1 MESAVVNPRD
11 LRFQLFEL
19 LGAEALCART
29 RYRDHDRESLEAA
42 LDLAIQIAGEVLWPN
57 APIGDRDE
65 PRLENGR
72 VRVPAA
78 IHESVAAITDAGFIA
93 AALDYD
99 RGGMQLPAVL
109 LQACLG
115 VLKAGDTA
123 AAGYLMLTKAAANL
137 LDVHGTDE
145 QKRLYM
151 EPLYAGRFLG
161 TMCLSEPDV
170 GSSLGDIRCRAV
182 PAGDGTYRLSGSK
195 MWISGG
201 DQDISENIVHLVLA
215 KLPDAPPG
223 VKGISLFIV
232 PKIRVKADGTLG
244 AANDVAVAG
253 LNHKMGY
260 RAISNCLL
268 SFGENGACEAHLVG
282 APHEGL
288 ACMFHM
294 MNEARIGVGISGTMI
309 GYAGYMQA
317 VRYAKERRQGRP
329 VDDRDPSQPPVP
341 IVRHADVK
349 RMLLKQKAIVE
360 GALALCLT
368 CARYLDDMTTAV
380 DEDERRR
387 AALLLDILTP
397 IAKAWPAEYCQEANS
412 LAIQVHGGY
421 GYTRDFPVERLYR
434 DNRLNAI
441 HEGTNGIQAIDLLGR
456 KARLQDGAALAVL
469 MEKIRAD
476 IADARGQPA
485 LTEHCD
491 ALEEAA
497 GEIDTATASIGLART
512 EGRVGDSLANASL
525 YLNALGH
532 IVVAW
537 LWLRQ
542 ARAADAALQ
551 QGAAADDAAFYRG
564 KLAACRYFF
573 RYELA
578 GMKPAIALLARVD
591 TTCAEM
597 DADMF

>member
-11 LRFQLFEL
+11 LRFQLFDV
-19 LGAEALCART
+19 LGAEALCARA

-42 LDLAIQIAGEVLWPN
+42 LDLAIQIADEVLWPN

-72 VRVPAA
+72 VRIAPA

-109 LQACLG
+109 SQACLG
-115 VLKAGDTA
+115 VLKAADSATVGFPLLA
-123 AAGYLMLTKAAANL
+123 KAAANL

-182 PAGDGTYRLSGSK
+182 PAGDGSYRLSGSK

-223 VKGISLFIV
+223 VKGISLFVV

-244 AANDVAVAG
+244 APNDIAVAG

-260 RAISNCLL
+260 RAISNCLM
-268 SFGENGACEAHLVG
+268 SFGENGTCEAHLVG
-282 APHEGL
+282 APHGGL

-294 MNEARIGVGISGTMI
+294 MNEARIAVGISGAMI

-317 VRYAKERRQGRP
+317 VRYAKERHQGRP
-329 VDDRDPSQPPVP
+329 VDNRDPSQPPVP

-368 CARYLDDMTTAV
+368 CARYLDDMTTAAE
-380 DEDERRR
+380 EDERER

-397 IAKAWPAEYCQEANS
+397 IAKAWPAEFCQEANS

-456 KARLQDGAALAVL
+456 KARWQDGAALTAL
-469 MEKIRAD
+469 MEEIRAD
-476 IADARGQPA
+476 IAAARSHPVLA
-485 LTEHCD
+485 EYCD
-491 ALEEAA
+491 ALEVAA
-497 GEIDTATASIGLART
+497 SEIEMATSSIDAARAD
-512 EGRVGDSLANASL
+512 GRVGDSLANASL
-525 YLNALGH
+525 YLNAMGH

-542 ARAADAALQ
+542 ARAADAALRR
-551 QGAAADDAAFYRG
+551 GAVADDAAFYRG

-573 RYELA
+573 RYELD
-578 GMKPAIALLARVD
+578 GTKPAIALLARVD

>member
-11 LRFQLFEL
+11 LRFQLFEV
-19 LGAEALCART
+19 LGAEALCARA

-42 LDLAIQIAGEVLWPN
+42 LDLAIQLADEVLWPN

-72 VRVPAA
+72 VRVPTA
-78 IHESVAAITDAGFIA
+78 IHESVSAITDAGFVA

-115 VLKAGDTA
+115 VLKAADSATV
-123 AAGYLMLTKAAANL
+123 GYLMLTKAAANL

-151 EPLYAGRFLG
+151 EPLYAGRFMG

-215 KLPDAPPG
+215 KLPGAPLG

-232 PKIRVKADGTLG
+232 PKTRVNADGTLG
-244 AANDVAVAG
+244 TANDVVVAG

-268 SFGENGACEAHLVG
+268 SFGENDACEAHLVG

-309 GYAGYMQA
+309 GYAGYTQA
-317 VRYAKERRQGRP
+317 VRYAKERRQGRS
-329 VDDRDPSQPPVP
+329 VDNRDPTQPPVP

-368 CARYLDDMTTAV
+368 CAHYLDDTTTAA
-380 DEDERRR
+380 DEDQRRR
-387 AALLLDILTP
+387 AGLLLDILTP
-397 IAKAWPAEYCQEANS
+397 IAKAWPAEFCQEANS

-456 KARLQDGAALAVL
+456 KARLQDGAALAAL
-469 MEKIRAD
+469 MQEIRAD
-476 IADARGQPA
+476 IAAAQDQPA
-485 LTEHCD
+485 LAEHCD
-491 ALEEAA
+491 MLEAITGEIEAA
-497 GEIDTATASIGLART
+497 TAAIGAARA
-512 EGRVGDSLANASL
+512 EGRIGDSLANASL

-532 IVVAW
+532 VVVSW

-551 QGAAADDAAFYRG
+551 QGAAEDAAAFYRG

-578 GMKPAIALLARVD
+578 GMRPAITLLARVD

>member
-11 LRFQLFEL
+11 LRFQLFQV
-19 LGAEALCART
+19 LGADSLCARA

-42 LDLAIQIAGEVLWPN
+42 LDLAIQIADEVLWPN

-72 VRVPAA
+72 VRVPPA

-115 VLKAGDTA
+115 VLKAADSATT
-123 AAGYLMLTKAAANL
+123 GYLMLTKAAANL

-151 EPLYAGRFLG
+151 EPLYAGRFMG

-182 PAGDGTYRLSGSK
+182 PAGDGSYRLSGSK

-223 VKGISLFIV
+223 VRGISLFIV
-232 PKIRVKADGTLG
+232 PKIRVKADSTLG
-244 AANDVAVAG
+244 GPNDVAVAG

-294 MNEARIGVGISGTMI
+294 MNEARIGVGISGAMI

-317 VRYAKERRQGRP
+317 VRYAGERRQGRP
-329 VDDRDPSQPPVP
+329 VDDRDPSRPPVP

-349 RMLLKQKAIVE
+349 RMLLRQKAIVE

-368 CARYLDDMTTAV
+368 CARYLDDMTTAAG
-380 DEDERRR
+380 EDERRR

-397 IAKAWPAEYCQEANS
+397 IAKAWPAEFCQEANS

-456 KARLQDGAALAVL
+456 KARQQDGAALAAL
-469 MEKIRAD
+469 TEEIRAD
-476 IADARGQPA
+476 IAAARGLPA
-485 LTEHCD
+485 LAEQCD
-491 ALEEAA
+491 ALEAVASEIEAA
-497 GEIDTATASIGLART
+497 TTSIGAARAD
-512 EGRVGDSLANASL
+512 GRSGDSLANASL

-542 ARAADAALQ
+542 ARAADAAFR
-551 QGAAADDAAFYRG
+551 QGVAADDAAFYRG

-578 GMKPAIALLARVD
+578 GMRPAIALLAQVD
-591 TTCAEM
+591 TTCVEM

>member
-11 LRFQLFEL
+11 LRFQLFDV
-19 LGAEALCART
+19 LGAEALCARA
-29 RYRDHDRESLEAA
+29 RYRGHDRESLEAA
-42 LDLAIQIAGEVLWPN
+42 LDLATRIADDVLWPN

-72 VRVPAA
+72 VRVPPA
-78 IHESVAAITDAGFIA
+78 IHDSVAAITDAGFIA
-93 AALDYD
+93 AARDDD
-99 RGGMQLPAVL
+99 RGGIRLPALL

-115 VLKAGDTA
+115 ILKAADSA
-123 AAGYLMLTKAAANL
+123 AVGYAMLTKAAANL
-137 LDVHGTDE
+137 LDVHGTDV
-145 QKRLYM
+145 QRRLYM

-170 GSSLGDIRCRAV
+170 GSSLGDIRCRAA

-201 DQDISENIVHLVLA
+201 DQDMSENIVHLVLA

-223 VKGISLFIV
+223 VKGLSLFIA
-232 PKIRVKADGTLG
+232 PKIRVTADGALG
-244 AANDVAVAG
+244 APNDVAVAG

-268 SFGENGACEAHLVG
+268 SFGESGACEAHLVG
-282 APHEGL
+282 PPHQGL

-294 MNEARIGVGISGTMI
+294 MNEARIGVGISGAMI

-317 VRYAKERRQGRP
+317 LRYARERRQGRP
-329 VDDRDPSQPPVP
+329 VENRDPLQPPVP

-368 CARYLDDMTTAV
+368 CARYLDDMTTAA
-380 DEDERRR
+380 DEGKRRR
-387 AALLLDILTP
+387 AGLLLDILTP
-397 IAKAWPAEYCQEANS
+397 IAKAWPAAFCQEANS

-456 KARLQDGAALAVL
+456 KAHLHDGAALTAL
-469 MEKIRAD
+469 LEEIHAD
-476 IADARGQPA
+476 IAAAQGLPA
-485 LTEHCD
+485 LAEYCC
-491 ALEEAA
+491 ALAA
-497 GEIDTATASIGLART
+497 AADGIETATASIGAARAD
-512 EGRVGDSLANASL
+512 GRIGDSLANASL
-525 YLNALGH
+525 YLNVMGH

-542 ARAADAALQ
+542 ARAADTALRR
-551 QGAAADDAAFYRG
+551 GAAADDAAFYRG

-578 GMKPAIALLARVD
+578 VTRPAIALLARVD

>member
-11 LRFQLFEL
+11 LRFQLFEV
-19 LGAEALCART
+19 LGAEALCARA
-29 RYRDHDRESLEAA
+29 RYSDHDRESLQAA
-42 LDLAIQIAGEVLWPN
+42 LDLAIQLADEVLWPN

-72 VRVPAA
+72 VRVAAA
-78 IHESVAAITDAGFIA
+78 IHESVAAITDAGFTA

-109 LQACLG
+109 LQACIG
-115 VLKAGDTA
+115 VLKAADA
-123 AAGYLMLTKAAANL
+123 ATVGYLMLTKAAANL

-151 EPLYAGRFLG
+151 EPLYAGRFMG

-182 PAGDGTYRLSGSK
+182 PAGDGSYRLSGSK

-201 DQDISENIVHLVLA
+201 DQDISGNIVHLVLA

-244 AANDVAVAG
+244 ALNDVAVAG

-294 MNEARIGVGISGTMI
+294 MNEARIGVGISGAMI

-368 CARYLDDMTTAV
+368 CARYLDDTTTAA
-380 DEDERRR
+380 DEGEQRR

-397 IAKAWPAEYCQEANS
+397 IAKAWPAEFCQEANS

-456 KARLQDGAALAVL
+456 KTRMQNGAALVAL
-469 MEKIRAD
+469 MQEIRVD
-476 IADARGQPA
+476 IAATRGRPA
-485 LTEHCD
+485 LAEHCD
-491 ALEEAA
+491 ALEAAA
-497 GEIDTATASIGLART
+497 GEIEAATSSIGAART
-512 EGRVGDSLANASL
+512 EGRIGDSLANASL

-532 IVVAW
+532 VVVAW

-542 ARAADAALQ
+542 ARVAEAALRP
-551 QGAAADDAAFYRG
+551 GAAADDAAFYRG

-578 GMKPAIALLARVD
+578 GMKSAIALLARVD

-597 DADMF
+597 DAEMF

>member
-11 LRFQLFEL
+11 LRFQLFDV
-19 LGAEALCART
+19 LGADALCART

-42 LDLAIQIAGEVLWPN
+42 LDLAIQIADEVLWPN

-78 IHESVAAITDAGFIA
+78 IHESVAAITDAGFVA
-93 AALDYD
+93 ATLDYD

-115 VLKAGDTA
+115 VLKAADTA
-123 AAGYLMLTKAAANL
+123 TAGYLMLTKAAANL

-182 PAGDGTYRLSGSK
+182 PSGDGSYRLSGSK

-282 APHEGL
+282 APHAGL

-294 MNEARIGVGISGTMI
+294 MNEARIGVGISGAMI

-317 VRYAKERRQGRP
+317 VRYARERRQGRP
-329 VDDRDPSQPPVP
+329 VDNRDPSQPPVP

-368 CARYLDDMTTAV
+368 CARYLDDMTTAA
-380 DEDERRR
+380 DEDQRRR
-387 AALLLDILTP
+387 AVLLLDILTP

-456 KARLQDGAALAVL
+456 KARLRDGAALRAL
-469 MEKIRAD
+469 MEEIRAD
-476 IADARGQPA
+476 IAAARDQPA
-485 LTEHCD
+485 LAEHCD
-491 ALEEAA
+491 ALEAAA
-497 GEIDTATASIGLART
+497 GEIEGATTAIGAARA
-512 EGRVGDSLANASL
+512 EGRIGDSLANASL

-542 ARAADAALQ
+542 ARAADDALR
-551 QGAAADDAAFYRG
+551 QGAVTDDAGFYRG

-578 GMKPAIALLARVD
+578 GMRPTIALLARVD

-597 DADMF
+597 DTDMF

>member
-1 MESAVVNPRD
+1 MESAVVSRRD
-11 LRFQLFEL
+11 LRFQLFDV
-19 LGAEALCART
+19 LGAEALCARA

-42 LDLAIQIAGEVLWPN
+42 LELAIQIADEILWPN

-65 PRLENGR
+65 PWLDNGR
-72 VRVPAA
+72 VRVPSAVHEGVGA
-78 IHESVAAITDAGFIA
+78 IRDAGFVA

-115 VLKAGDTA
+115 VLKAADVSTV
-123 AAGYLMLTKAAANL
+123 GYILLAKAAANL
-137 LDVHGTDE
+137 LDAHGTDE

-151 EPLYAGRFLG
+151 EPLYEGRFLG

-170 GSSLGDIRCRAV
+170 GSSLGDMRCRAV

-195 MWISGG
+195 MWISG
-201 DQDISENIVHLVLA
+201 DQDISENLVHLVLA

-232 PKIRVKADGTLG
+232 PKIRVNADGTLG
-244 AANDVAVAG
+244 ADNDVAVAG
-253 LNHKMGY
+253 LNHKMGC
-260 RAISNCLL
+260 RAMSNCLL
-268 SFGENGACEAHLVG
+268 AFGENGACEAHMVG
-282 APHEGL
+282 APHHGL

-294 MNEARIGVGISGTMI
+294 MNEARIGVGIGGAMI
-309 GYAGYMQA
+309 AYAGYMQA
-317 VRYAKERRQGRP
+317 LRYAKERRQGRP
-329 VDDRDPSQPPVP
+329 VDDRDPSKPPVP

-349 RMLLKQKAIVE
+349 RMLLKQKAFAE

-368 CARYLDDMTTAV
+368 CARYLDDTTTAS
-380 DEDERRR
+380 DEAERQR

-397 IAKAWPAEYCQEANS
+397 IAKAWPAEFCQEASS

-456 KARLQDGAALAVL
+456 KARQHDGAALAAL
-469 MEKIRAD
+469 MAAIGAD
-476 IADARGQPA
+476 VAAARGLPA
-485 LTEHCD
+485 LADYCD
-491 ALEEAA
+491 ALDAA
-497 GEIDTATASIGLART
+497 TTEIERATASIGAARA
-512 EGRVGDSLANASL
+512 EGRIGDSLANASL
-525 YLNALGH
+525 YLHALGH

-542 ARAADAALQ
+542 ARVALAALE
-551 QGAAADDAAFYRG
+551 QGAAGEDEAFYCG

-578 GMKPAIALLARVD
+578 GMGPTTELLARVD

-597 DADMF
+597 APDMF

>member
-1 MESAVVNPRD
+1 MESSVVNPRD
-11 LRFQLFEL
+11 LRFQLFDV
-19 LGAEALCART
+19 LGAEELCARA
-29 RYRDHDRESLEAA
+29 RYLDHDRESLEAA
-42 LDLAIQIAGEVLWPN
+42 LDLAIQIADEVLWPN

-65 PRLENGR
+65 PRLANGR

-78 IHESVAAITDAGFIA
+78 IHESVAAITDAGFVA
-93 AALDYD
+93 AALDYE

-115 VLKAGDTA
+115 VLKAADTA
-123 AAGYLMLTKAAANL
+123 TAGYLMLTKAAANL

-182 PAGDGTYRLSGSK
+182 LAGDGTCRLSGSK

-282 APHEGL
+282 NPHEGL

-294 MNEARIGVGISGTMI
+294 MNEARIGVGISGAMI

-329 VDDRDPSQPPVP
+329 VDIRDPTQPPVP

-368 CARYLDDMTTAV
+368 CARYLDDMTTAP

-387 AALLLDILTP
+387 AALLLDVLTP
-397 IAKAWPAEYCQEANS
+397 IAKAWPAEFCQEANG

-434 DNRLNAI
+434 DNRLNSI

-456 KARLQDGAALAVL
+456 KARLQDGAALTAL
-469 MEKIRAD
+469 MEEIRAD
-476 IADARGQPA
+476 IAGARGQPA
-485 LTEHCD
+485 LAEHCD
-491 ALEEAA
+491 ALEAAA
-497 GEIDTATASIGLART
+497 GEIEAATASIGAVRA
-512 EGRVGDSLANASL
+512 EGRIGDSLANASL

-542 ARAADAALQ
+542 ARAADAALRR
-551 QGAAADDAAFYRG
+551 GAAAGDAAFYRG

-578 GMKPAIALLARVD
+578 GMNPAIALLAQVD

>member
-11 LRFQLFEL
+11 LRFQLFDV
-19 LGAEALCART
+19 LGAEALCARA

-42 LDLAIQIAGEVLWPN
+42 LDLAIQIADEVLWPN

-72 VRVPAA
+72 VRIAPA

-109 LQACLG
+109 SQACLG
-115 VLKAGDTA
+115 VLKAADSATVGFPLLA
-123 AAGYLMLTKAAANL
+123 KAAANL

-182 PAGDGTYRLSGSK
+182 PAGDGSYRLSGSK

-223 VKGISLFIV
+223 VKGISLFVV

-244 AANDVAVAG
+244 APNDIAVAG

-260 RAISNCLL
+260 RAISNCLM
-268 SFGENGACEAHLVG
+268 SFGENGTCEAHLVG
-282 APHEGL
+282 APHGGL

-294 MNEARIGVGISGTMI
+294 MNEARIAVGISGAMI

-317 VRYAKERRQGRP
+317 VRYAKERHQGRP
-329 VDDRDPSQPPVP
+329 VDNRDPSQPPVP

-368 CARYLDDMTTAV
+368 CARYLDDMTTAAE
-380 DEDERRR
+380 EDERER

-397 IAKAWPAEYCQEANS
+397 IAKAWPAEFCQEANS

-456 KARLQDGAALAVL
+456 KARWQDGAALTAL
-469 MEKIRAD
+469 MEEIRAD
-476 IADARGQPA
+476 IAAARSHPVLA
-485 LTEHCD
+485 EYCD
-491 ALEEAA
+491 ALEVAA
-497 GEIDTATASIGLART
+497 SEIEMATSSIDAARAD
-512 EGRVGDSLANASL
+512 GRVGDSLANASL
-525 YLNALGH
+525 YLNAMGH

-542 ARAADAALQ
+542 ARAADAALRR
-551 QGAAADDAAFYRG
+551 GAAADDAAFYRG

-573 RYELA
+573 RYELD
-578 GMKPAIALLARVD
+578 GTKPAIALLARVD

>member
-1 MESAVVNPRD
+1 M
-11 LRFQLFEL
+11 
-19 LGAEALCART
+19 
-29 RYRDHDRESLEAA
+29 
-42 LDLAIQIAGEVLWPN
+42 
-57 APIGDRDE
+57 
-65 PRLENGR
+65 
-72 VRVPAA
+72 
-78 IHESVAAITDAGFIA
+78 
-93 AALDYD
+93 
-99 RGGMQLPAVL
+99 
-109 LQACLG
+109 
-115 VLKAGDTA
+115 
-123 AAGYLMLTKAAANL
+123 
-137 LDVHGTDE
+137 
-145 QKRLYM
+145 
-151 EPLYAGRFLG
+151 
-161 TMCLSEPDV
+161 
-170 GSSLGDIRCRAV
+170 
-182 PAGDGTYRLSGSK
+182 
-195 MWISGG
+195 
-201 DQDISENIVHLVLA
+201 
-215 KLPDAPPG
+215 
-223 VKGISLFIV
+223 

-294 MNEARIGVGISGTMI
+294 MNEARIGVGISGAMI

-368 CARYLDDMTTAV
+368 CARYLDDMTTAA

-397 IAKAWPAEYCQEANS
+397 IAKAWPAEFCQEANS

-456 KARLQDGAALAVL
+456 KARLQDGAALAAL
-469 MEKIRAD
+469 MEEIRAD
-476 IADARGQPA
+476 IAACAR
-485 LTEHCD
+485 
-491 ALEEAA
+491 
-497 GEIDTATASIGLART
+497 LARARRALRCV
-512 EGRVGDSLANASL
+512 GGGRGRDRGGDRPPSARLARRVGSATRSRTPVS
-525 YLNALGH
+525 
-532 IVVAW
+532 IST
-537 LWLRQ
+537 
-542 ARAADAALQ
+542 
-551 QGAAADDAAFYRG
+551 
-564 KLAACRYFF
+564 
-573 RYELA
+573 
-578 GMKPAIALLARVD
+578 P
-591 TTCAEM
+591 
-597 DADMF
+597 